1 MRILISFL
9 SVVLV
14 VLLINGCGKTVNK
27 GSIYEEKLSGK
38 RYEVLDIG
46 NEKDL
51 HKSYDYQLRSTVT
64 KDEIKELDKYSDDLE
79 CVVIKDELNVL
90 GDKVDYYKVIS
101 TDEFLQNF
109 RKIE

>member
-1 MRILISFL
+1 MIT
-9 SVVLV
+9 
-14 VLLINGCGKTVNK
+14 GCGKTVTK
-27 GSIYEEKLSGK
+27 GSIYEEKISGK

-51 HKSYDYQLRSTVT
+51 HKSYDFELRSTVT
-64 KDEIKELDKYSDDLE
+64 KDEIKELDKYSEDLE
-79 CVVIKDELNVL
+79 CVVIKDKLNIL
-90 GDKVDYYKVIS
+90 GNEVDYFKVIS